1 MPGVVVQGNFVF
13 YSDLRV
19 GALMGVPR
27 GVRNVV
33 KKSET
38 FRCAS
43 ESARQGLAFSVI

>member
-1 MPGVVVQGNFVF
+1 VPGVVVQGNFVF

-27 GVRNVV
+27 ELRNVV

-38 FRCAS
+38 LRAQKMPS
-43 ESARQGLAFSVI
+43 HKS